1 MTSKKSIFFDKLLGM
16 SFLNKI
22 FGNSVTPNPKDFWKP
37 LENFEDLDKA
47 ILESNQRKVVIF
59 KHSTRCFISKTVLRN
74 FEKEVDD
81 ANLEVSYYFLDLLQH
96 RDISNKVASDFN
108 IEHQSPQII
117 VLKDGNAINNASHQ
131 HINQT
136 KI

>member
-1 MTSKKSIFFDKLLGM
+1 M

-22 FGNSVTPNPKDFWKP
+22 FGNGESQKPKDFWKP
-37 LENFEDLDKA
+37 LENIDDLDKA
-47 ILESNQRKVVIF
+47 IAESNQRKVVIF

-74 FEKEVDD
+74 FEKEVADSD
-81 ANLEVSYYFLDLLQH
+81 SDVSYYFLDLLQH
-96 RDISNKVASDFN
+96 RDLSSKIALDFDV
-108 IEHQSPQII
+108 EHQSPQII
-117 VLKDGNAINNASHQ
+117 ILKDGSAVNNASHH